1 MCHCQKPGS
10 LSTVKVFTFFSGYQD
25 KLEDHCQSQHH
36 PQHWM
41 PLLVVQ
47 LWRVWFVQVL
57 LLHELEHAQ
66 AARWTHSSCQTHSQD
81 TARGR
86 KRGNSVHRC
95 CSHHQAF
102 VVSMWLLITAIL
114 QALTWDE
121 RVREGYVNRHQRAI
135 RFRKKKRNKP
145 ENYLDMGLATKVIGS
160 LIL

>member
-1 MCHCQKPGS
+1 
-10 LSTVKVFTFFSGYQD
+10 
-25 KLEDHCQSQHH
+25 
-36 PQHWM
+36 
-41 PLLVVQ
+41 
-47 LWRVWFVQVL
+47 
-57 LLHELEHAQ
+57 
-66 AARWTHSSCQTHSQD
+66 
-81 TARGR
+81 
-86 KRGNSVHRC
+86 
-95 CSHHQAF
+95 